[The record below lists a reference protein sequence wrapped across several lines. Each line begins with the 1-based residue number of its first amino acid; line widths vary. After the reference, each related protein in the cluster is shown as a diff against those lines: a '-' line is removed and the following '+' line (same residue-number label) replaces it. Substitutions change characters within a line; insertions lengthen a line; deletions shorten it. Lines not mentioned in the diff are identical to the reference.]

1 MLVEKKKSRNN
12 SDIPMASLADIAFL
26 LLIFFLVTTTIDVD
40 RGIGLS
46 LPAKGEETEVRTKNI
61 TNLLINIQGEVLL
74 DNENIAINEIARR
87 IEQKIQENPNL
98 IVSVKTDRETKYDVF
113 IQVLDELKLAKA
125 TRISI
130 AEPTGQ
136 RRD

>member
-1 MLVEKKKSRNN
+1 MLVEKKKSRN

-61 TNLLINIQGEVLL
+61 TNLLINAQGEILL
-74 DNENIAINEIARR
+74 DNEIIAINEIALR

-98 IVSVKTDRETKYDVF
+98 IVSVKTDRVTKYDVF
-113 IQVLDELKLAKA
+113 VHVLDELKVAKA

-130 AEPTGQ
+130 AEPTG
-136 RRD
+136 